1 VNSRPMHDATPV
13 EVPGRWDALLEPGV
27 RAKLE
32 RVLPAYITARRWY
45 RTKTKRVQSARVV
58 AAFPMSFPL
67 VMDGTSKG
75 AATSARVTLLELT
88 LEDGARDIYVLPLT
102 FVAGEDAARLR
113 ARRSHAF
120 VLPLQVTSMSARA
133 RPSSGFVVDAL
144 AVEGFLASWLDAVA
158 RGGVIEDSG
167 LALHFHPLPVLQRAT
182 KEVGLRDVEPKP
194 LDAEQ
199 TNTSMIYGDRFVG
212 KVIRKLDP
220 GESPDLE
227 VGRVLTAAGYE
238 HAPLL
243 GGWVDVR
250 PVRAP
255 DAEPS
260 TLGLVHAFVPNRGDA
275 WRHVL
280 EVLDGWLTSAAQ
292 RDGAPPRL
300 EGDLLT
306 RSAEALPFD
315 AAAATGDSTELAALL
330 GRRVGEMHV
339 ALASAAG
346 DPRFLPAPLDIETR
360 TRIAREISRDLERA
374 LTHAGAGT
382 TRLGAGAR
390 DAFEAVRLR
399 ERALEARL
407 EAAVRLGEGTIRMRV
422 HGDLHLGQVLFTGN
436 DFVIIDF
443 EGEPARSLEERKS
456 KRSPLVDVAGMLRSF
471 HYAIVSAVRARPEA
485 SRAAIAPWA
494 TFWYRAVTASFLR
507 GWLGAVEGTIVLPAS
522 RIVTHALLD
531 LYLLEKSVYEVGYEL
546 DNRPDWVEIPLQGI
560 RELLE
565 NEPPSAEPRAVPAAA
580 GPSTPSVSVEPP
592 AIDPR
597 SPAVI
602 AFAHGKATH
611 AHALL
616 GAHPRM
622 DGTTDFAVWA
632 PNASRVDVI
641 GDFDAWSGTPLV
653 RIEGAERSGATES
666 RSEGSA
672 DHAPRGAGATGI
684 FAARVRGARPGQR
697 YKFRITS
704 GGRTFDKADPF
715 GFSTEGAPGNASVIA
730 TFDHEWGDAG
740 WMSTRAEHARLDRP
754 MSIYEVHLGSWRR
767 VPEEGNRFLTY
778 REIAAPLA
786 AYAKEM
792 GFTHVEIMPVLEHPF
807 YGSWGYAA
815 TGFFA
820 PTSRYGTP
828 ADLMYLVDT
837 LHQAG
842 LGVIFDW
849 VPAHFARDEHG
860 LVDFDG
866 GPTFEPS
873 DASRAV
879 HPTWNTGLFDF
890 SRPEVRSFLLSS
902 ATFWI
907 EQFHADGLRVDGVE
921 SIIYRDHQR
930 APGTWTPNELG
941 GRENLEGI
949 EFLRELTGTLK
960 LEHPD
965 IVLAAE
971 DSSAWP
977 GVTRGAA
984 HGGLGFDLK
993 WDMGFSHD
1001 MRRYLATEPIERSRH
1016 QGVLTFRSIYA
1027 ANEAYVL
1034 PLSHDDVIAER
1045 GGSLLQ
1051 QMNGDPWQRLANLR
1065 LLYAMTWLQAGK
1077 KLLFM
1082 GDELAQWEP
1091 WHHDRSLDWHLA
1103 QEKDHAGIA
1112 RMIGDLNRVYRET
1125 PALYLGDASPNG
1137 FEWIDGSNAAMSV
1150 ITFLRK
1156 SGTSSDDMVVVACNF
1171 TPVPRHQYRIGVP
1184 RAGRYRELFNSDA
1197 ADYGG
1202 SGHGNMGGV
1211 DAVPYPWNGRPSSI
1225 VVTLPPLGIIALG
1238 R

>member
-1 VNSRPMHDATPV
+1 MNSRPTYDATPV
-13 EVPGRWDALLEPGV
+13 EVSGRWDAIFDLEAGM

-32 RVLPAYITARRWY
+32 RILPAYIAARRWY
-45 RTKTKRVQSARVV
+45 RTKTKRVQAARIA
-58 AAFPMSFPL
+58 AAFTMPFVLMF
-67 VMDGTSKG
+67 DGTGRG
-75 AATSARVTLLELT
+75 AATNARVALVELA
-88 LEDGARDIYVLPLT
+88 LDDGSRDLYVLPLA
-102 FVAGEDAARLR
+102 FVSGDDAARLR
-113 ARRSHAF
+113 ARRPHAV
-120 VLPLQVTSMSARA
+120 VLPLQVTVTNGRS
-133 RPSSGFVVDAL
+133 RPVSGLVVDAL
-144 AVEGFLASWLDAVA
+144 SIEGFLTSWLDAIA
-158 RGGVIEDSG
+158 RGGAIEDSG
-167 LALHFHPLPVLQRAT
+167 LVLGFHPLASLQHART
-182 KEVGLRDVEPKP
+182 ELGPRDLGPKP
-194 LDAEQ
+194 VEGEQ
-199 TNTSMIYGDRFVG
+199 TNTSVLYGDRFVG

-227 VGRVLTAAGYE
+227 VGRVLTTAGYA
-238 HAPLL
+238 HAPVL

-250 PVRAP
+250 PARGVRGP
-255 DAEPS
+255 SMEPS

-280 EVLDGWLTSAAQ
+280 EVLDGWLTAAAQ
-292 RDGAPPRL
+292 RDGAPPRI

-306 RSAEALPFD
+306 RASESLPLD
-315 AAAATGDSTELAALL
+315 AAAAAGEYVELAALL

-346 DPRFLPAPLDIETR
+346 DPRFLPEPLDAETR
-360 TRIAREISRDLERA
+360 TRIAREVATSLERA
-374 LTHAGAGT
+374 LAHVGT
-382 TRLGAGAR
+382 GTSSLGAGAR
-390 DAFEAVRLR
+390 DAFAAVRSR

-407 EAAVRLGEGTIRMRV
+407 ADAVRLGEGTIRMRV

-443 EGEPARSLEERKS
+443 EGEPARSLDERKS
-456 KRSPLVDVAGMLRSF
+456 KRSPLVDVAGMLRSY
-471 HYAIVSAVRARPEA
+471 HYAIVSAVRARPEPA
-485 SRAAIAPWA
+485 RAAVAPWA
-494 TFWYRAVTASFLR
+494 TLWYRAVTASFLR

-522 RIVTHALLD
+522 RLVTHALLD
-531 LYLLEKSVYEVGYEL
+531 LYLLEKSVYEVRYEL

-565 NEPPSAEPRAVPAAA
+565 NEPAPAEPRTAEAPAAGA
-580 GPSTPSVSVEPP
+580 AEAVTSALPATVEPP
-592 AIDPR
+592 TLDPR
-597 SPAVI
+597 SPALI
-602 AFAHGKATH
+602 AFAQGKATH
-611 AHALL
+611 ADGML
-616 GAHPRM
+616 GAHPHV
-622 DGTTDFAVWA
+622 DGTTNFAVWA
-632 PNASRVDVI
+632 PNAERVDVI
-641 GDFDAWSGTPLV
+641 GDFDAWAGTPLV
-653 RIEGAERSGATES
+653 RVEGTGLF
-666 RSEGSA
+666 
-672 DHAPRGAGATGI
+672 AG
-684 FAARVRGARPGQR
+684 RVRGARVGQR
-697 YKFRITS
+697 YKYRVT
-704 GGRTFDKADPF
+704 GNGQTRDKADPF
-715 GFSTEGAPGNASVIA
+715 AFSSEVAPGNASMIA
-730 TFDHEWGDAG
+730 SMEHAWGDAG

-792 GFTHVEIMPVLEHPF
+792 GFTHVELMPVLEHPF
-807 YGSWGYAA
+807 YGSWGYSV

-820 PTSRYGTP
+820 ATSRYGTP
-828 ADLMYLVDT
+828 SDLMYLVDT

-842 LGVIFDW
+842 IGVIFDW

-860 LVDFDG
+860 LAMFDG
-866 GPTFEPS
+866 GPTFEPA

-890 SRPEVRSFLLSS
+890 ARPEVRSFLLSS
-902 ATFWI
+902 AMFWI

-921 SIIYRDHQR
+921 SILYRDHQR

-941 GRENLEGI
+941 GRENLEGV

-984 HGGLGFDLK
+984 QGGLGFDLK

-1001 MRRYLATEPIERSRH
+1001 MRRYLALDPNERPRH
-1016 QGVLTFRSIYA
+1016 QGALTFRSIYA
-1027 ANEAYVL
+1027 ANEAFVL

-1051 QMNGDPWQRLANLR
+1051 QMHGDPWQRLANLR
-1065 LLYAMTWLQAGK
+1065 LLYAMGWLQPGK

-1082 GDELAQWEP
+1082 GDEFAQWEP

-1103 QEKDHAGIA
+1103 REREHAGIS
-1112 RMIGDLNRVYRET
+1112 RMVGDLNRVYREMS
-1125 PALYLGDASPNG
+1125 ALHVGDASPNG

-1156 SGTSSDDMVVVACNF
+1156 GGGSSDDIAVVACNF
-1171 TPVPRHQYRIGVP
+1171 MPVPRHQYRIGVP
-1184 RAGRYRELFNSDA
+1184 RGGRYRELFNSDA

-1211 DAVPYPWNGRPSSI
+1211 EAVPYPWNGRPSSI
-1225 VVTLPPLGIIALG
+1225 VVMLPPLGVIVLG
-1238 R
+1238 K

>member
-1 VNSRPMHDATPV
+1 MNSRPAHDSTPV
-13 EVPGRWDALLEPGV
+13 EVSGRWDALLDPAM
-27 RAKLE
+27 RPRLE
-32 RVLPAYITARRWY
+32 RALPGYIAARRWY
-45 RTKTKRVQSARVV
+45 RTKTKRVQGARIV
-58 AAFPMSFPL
+58 AAFPMSFVP
-67 VMDGTSKG
+67 VADGVDRG
-75 AATSARVTLLELT
+75 AATARVTLVELA
-88 LEDGARDIYVLPLT
+88 LEDGSRDTYVLPLA
-102 FVAGEDAARLR
+102 FVAGEAAARMR
-113 ARRSHAF
+113 ARRPHAVVF
-120 VLPLQVTSMSARA
+120 PLQVSARG
-133 RPSSGFVVDAL
+133 RSSAGLVVDAL
-144 AVEGFLASWLDAVA
+144 AVEGFLAAWLDAIA
-158 RGGVIEDSG
+158 RGGVVEDSG
-167 LALHFHPLPVLQRAT
+167 LALGFHPLPSVKRAPA
-182 KEVGLRDVEPKP
+182 ELSRGGLVPKP
-194 LDAEQ
+194 VEGEQ
-199 TNTSMIYGDRFVG
+199 TNTSMIYGESLVG
-212 KVIRKLDP
+212 KVIRKLDA

-227 VGRVLTAAGYE
+227 VGRVLTAAGYA
-238 HAPLL
+238 HAPALA
-243 GGWVDVR
+243 GWVDVR
-250 PVRAP
+250 RSGAP
-255 DAEPS
+255 AAAGS
-260 TLGLVHAFVPNRGDA
+260 TLGLLQTFVPNRGDA

-280 EVLDGWLTSAAQ
+280 EVLEGWLAAAAQ

-300 EGDLLT
+300 DGDLLT
-306 RSAEALPFD
+306 RASEPLPLE
-315 AAAATGDSTELAALL
+315 AAAAAGEYCELAALL
-330 GRRVGEMHV
+330 GRRVGEMHL

-346 DPRFLPAPLDIETR
+346 DARFAPEPLDVETR
-360 TRIAREISRDLERA
+360 TRIGREVASGLERA
-374 LTHAGAGT
+374 LAHVGT
-382 TRLGAGAR
+382 GTSALEPGAR
-390 DAFEAVRLR
+390 DAFAAVRSR
-399 ERALEARL
+399 EHMLETRL
-407 EAAVRLGEGTIRMRV
+407 ADAIRLGEGSVRMRV

-456 KRSPLVDVAGMLRSF
+456 KRSPLVDVAGMLRSY
-471 HYAIVSAVRARPEA
+471 HYAIVSALRARPEA
-485 SRAAIAPWA
+485 SRPALGPWA
-494 TFWYRAVTASFLR
+494 TLWYRAVTASFLR
-507 GWLGAVEGTIVLPAS
+507 GWLGAVEGSVVLPAS
-522 RIVTHALLD
+522 RVVTHALLD
-531 LYLLEKSVYEVGYEL
+531 LFLLEKSVYEVGYEL
-546 DNRPDWVEIPLQGI
+546 DNRPAWVEIPLQGI
-560 RELLE
+560 RDLLE
-565 NEPPSAEPRAVPAAA
+565 SEPSRAEPAPGASEPRAAT
-580 GPSTPSVSVEPP
+580 GVSVEPP
-592 AIDPR
+592 AVDPL

-602 AFAHGKATH
+602 AFASGKATH
-611 AHALL
+611 AHVLL

-641 GDFDAWSGTPLV
+641 GDFDAWAGTPLV
-653 RIEGAERSGATES
+653 RVEG
-666 RSEGSA
+666 
-672 DHAPRGAGATGI
+672 TGI
-684 FAARVRGARPGQR
+684 FAGRVRGARVGQR
-697 YKFRITS
+697 YKYRITS
-704 GGRTFDKADPF
+704 GDHVRDKADPF
-715 GFSTEGAPGNASVIA
+715 GFSAEVAPGNASVIA
-730 TFDHEWGDAG
+730 ALDHEWSDVA
-740 WMSTRAEHARLDRP
+740 WMSARGEKARLDRP

-786 AYAKEM
+786 AHAKQM

-807 YGSWGYAA
+807 YGSWGYSV

-860 LVDFDG
+860 LAAFDG

-873 DASRAV
+873 DPSRAV

-890 SRPEVRSFLLSS
+890 ARPEVRSFLLSS
-902 ATFWI
+902 ATYWI

-921 SIIYRDHQR
+921 SILYRDHQR

-941 GRENLEGI
+941 VRENLEGI

-965 IVLAAE
+965 VVLAAE

-977 GVTRGAA
+977 GVTRGASQ
-984 HGGLGFDLK
+984 GGLGFDLK

-1001 MRRYLATEPIERSRH
+1001 TRRYLAIDPVDRSRH
-1016 QGVLTFRSIYA
+1016 QGILTFRSVYA

-1034 PLSHDDVIAER
+1034 PLSHDDVIEER

-1051 QMNGDPWQRLANLR
+1051 QMHGDPWQRRANLR
-1065 LLYAMTWLQAGK
+1065 LLYALTWVQPGK

-1082 GDELAQWEP
+1082 GDEIAQWAP

-1103 QEKDHAGIA
+1103 QEAEHGAIA
-1112 RMIGDLNRVYRET
+1112 RMVGDLNRVYRET
-1125 PALYLGDASPNG
+1125 TALHAGDATATG
-1137 FEWIDGSNAAMSV
+1137 FEWIDGSNSAMSV
-1150 ITFLRK
+1150 ITFLRR
-1156 SGTSSDDMVVVACNF
+1156 GVTPDDYVVVACNF

-1184 RAGRYRELFNSDA
+1184 RAGRYREIFNSDA

-1225 VVTLPPLGIIALG
+1225 VVTLPPLGIIVLG